1 MSKHIVITGNRKGIG
16 RFLSEKFLQ
25 RGYVVFGCSRSETD
39 LNHKNYH
46 HFIADVSVEE
56 DVKNMTRNIKKIT
69 KKVDY
74 LINNAGMASMNHV
87 ITTPVKSFEKLN
99 NTNFLGTFLFTREI
113 SKLMLKYGGRI
124 INFSTVASPLNLEG
138 EAIYASTK
146 AAIEKFTKIS
156 SFELSQFNINVN
168 CIGPT
173 PIYTDLIKAVPQNK
187 INQLISRQAIKRLGK
202 FDDVLNLVDFFLNE
216 KSDFVTGQIIYLGG
230 VT

>member
-74 LINNAGMASMNHV
+74 LMI
-87 ITTPVKSFEKLN
+87 
-99 NTNFLGTFLFTREI
+99 
-113 SKLMLKYGGRI
+113 
-124 INFSTVASPLNLEG
+124 
-138 EAIYASTK
+138 
-146 AAIEKFTKIS
+146 
-156 SFELSQFNINVN
+156 
-168 CIGPT
+168 
-173 PIYTDLIKAVPQNK
+173 
-187 INQLISRQAIKRLGK
+187 
-202 FDDVLNLVDFFLNE
+202 
-216 KSDFVTGQIIYLGG
+216 
-230 VT
+230 